1 MIPDFLTDWELPLR
15 TDIRILGN
23 KIYIPGNKTHTL
35 VTINQFTELVEI
47 LGLKCDIKLAKNPR
61 VVVNLSQKMLSNF
74 EINVANICLMSDISL
89 NLRLRMQQGLA
100 SIDKFWNNFKNIMT
114 FYGQKQQFISL
125 EQCMGSKGLSLKVI
139 I

>member
-1 MIPDFLTDWELPLR
+1 MDMIPDFPTDWELPLR

-114 FYGQKQQFISL
+114 FYGQKQQFIYL
-125 EQCMGSKGLSLKVI
+125 EQCMGS
-139 I
+139 